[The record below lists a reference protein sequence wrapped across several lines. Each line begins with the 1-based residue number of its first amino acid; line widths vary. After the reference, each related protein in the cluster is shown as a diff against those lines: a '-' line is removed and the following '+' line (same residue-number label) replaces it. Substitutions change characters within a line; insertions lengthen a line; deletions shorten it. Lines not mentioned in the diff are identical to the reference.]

1 MTSPKLPPGWNR
13 KVSMVDHVARGRHW
27 IRFSGTADQAA
38 RTFHTRFHR
47 YRVNGE
53 THFANVD
60 EPSVPAALAGVAG
73 GFLGLDDFKLRSNI
87 VTPQY
92 SSSKGFHTLVPDDL
106 AAIYN
111 IAPLYAA
118 GIDGAGQKI
127 AIVGDSSLN
136 LSDSDPIQILVGDDP
151 GYNSDVIE
159 ANLDIEW
166 ANAVARGAQIVY
178 LYGQSV
184 YSVIKSLEL
193 L

>member
-73 GFLGLDDFKLRSNI
+73 GFLGLDDFKLRSI
-87 VTPQY
+87 LLII
-92 SSSKGFHTLVPDDL
+92 SEHMISVP
-106 AAIYN
+106 ARRFV
-111 IAPLYAA
+111 
-118 GIDGAGQKI
+118 Q
-127 AIVGDSSLN
+127 VS
-136 LSDSDPIQILVGDDP
+136 
-151 GYNSDVIE
+151 
-159 ANLDIEW
+159 
-166 ANAVARGAQIVY
+166 AVHGR
-178 LYGQSV
+178 
-184 YSVIKSLEL
+184 
-193 L
+193 